1 MAITKT
7 EIQAMTDEMHK
18 DLLRLTEEDRVRRG
32 NELGQQYKD
41 LGTDEI
47 DGQVVRVVVA
57 KPTIEQVNRDIY
69 GI

>member
-1 MAITKT
+1 MAVTKT
-7 EIQAMTDEMHK
+7 EIQVMKDEMYK
-18 DLLRLTEEDRVRRG
+18 NLLCLTEEDRVRRG

>member
-1 MAITKT
+1 MAVTKT
-7 EIQAMTDEMHK
+7 EIQVMKDEMYK
-18 DLLRLTEEDRVRRG
+18 NLLCLTEEDRVRRG

-41 LGTDEI
+41 LGTDEV